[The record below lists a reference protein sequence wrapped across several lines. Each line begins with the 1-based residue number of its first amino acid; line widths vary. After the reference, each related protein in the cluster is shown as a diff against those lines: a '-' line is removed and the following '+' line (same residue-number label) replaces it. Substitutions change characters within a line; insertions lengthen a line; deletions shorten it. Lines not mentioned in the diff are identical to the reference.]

1 MKWLIVNMLLL
12 GAAFPAAGA
21 DDRPLR
27 DCAQGNDGEFK
38 LVREK
43 GGVTLYERWIEIEPG
58 LKVRE
63 LKAQF
68 VSDAGPET
76 LLSLLKDVNRA
87 HRWMQ
92 SMQDFKMVETG
103 SSSSWTS
110 YTKYSIPWPL
120 EDQDIVIRYQTTS
133 FGGGYFASYQSI
145 THASYP
151 AKEGV
156 TRMKGVSGSWQFQP
170 KTNGQTQVTYL
181 IMTKNRS
188 TMPRWMTDPIIQDNL
203 LDTMNAFNAQ
213 ANELHAQR

>member
-1 MKWLIVNMLLL
+1 M
-12 GAAFPAAGA
+12 
-21 DDRPLR
+21 
-27 DCAQGNDGEFK
+27 
-38 LVREK
+38 
-43 GGVTLYERWIEIEPG
+43 
-58 LKVRE
+58 
-63 LKAQF
+63 KAQF

-120 EDQDIVIRYQTTS
+120 EDQDIVLRYQTTN

-156 TRMKGVSGSWQFQP
+156 TRMKGGERLLAISAENQRPDAGDP
-170 KTNGQTQVTYL
+170 L

-203 LDTMNAFNAQ
+203 SIP
-213 ANELHAQR
+213 